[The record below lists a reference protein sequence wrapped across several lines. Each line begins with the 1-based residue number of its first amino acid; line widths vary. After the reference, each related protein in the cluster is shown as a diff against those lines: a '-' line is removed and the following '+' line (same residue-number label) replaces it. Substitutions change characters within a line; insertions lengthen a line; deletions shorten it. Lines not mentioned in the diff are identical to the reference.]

1 MKEQRTTYD
10 EHTARL
16 DLVCALRSAERLGLA
31 EGVCNHCS
39 LAVPGKPGQFLINP
53 QGLHWSEVVPDDLVI
68 VDAEGQH
75 VAGTHSVEPTAF
87 FIHGRIHRA
96 SPRAQCVL
104 HTHMPHA
111 TALTLI
117 EGGELA
123 WASQNALRFYGRVAY
138 DRVYNGLALDAAEG
152 DRMAAQVRDA
162 DVLFLSNHG
171 VIVCGPTVAYAFDDL
186 YYLERACELQLLAH
200 GSGRPLKLVPDE
212 IAAGTRA
219 QMDAERQ
226 QSDLHLAALKRILD
240 RKQPGWRGT
249 K

>member
-1 MKEQRTTYD
+1 MKHNGSTYG
-10 EHTARL
+10 EVEARE

-53 QGLHWSEVVPDDLVI
+53 QGLHWSEVAPADLVI
-68 VDAEGQH
+68 VDGNGGHISGE
-75 VAGTHSVEPTAF
+75 HSVEPTAF

-96 SPRAQCVL
+96 SPRAQCIL

-117 EGGELA
+117 DGGELA

-138 DRVYNGLALDAAEG
+138 DREYNGLALDEAEG
-152 DRMAAQVRDA
+152 ERMAAKVRDA
-162 DVLFLSNHG
+162 DVLFLANHG
-171 VIVCGPTVAYAFDDL
+171 VIVCGPSVAYAIDDL
-186 YYLERACELQLLAH
+186 YYLERACLLQVLAH
-200 GSGRPLKLVPDE
+200 GNGRLKIVPE
-212 IAAGTRA
+212 KIAAQTRA

-226 QSDLHLAALKRILD
+226 QSELHLAALKRILD
-240 RKQPGWRGT
+240 REQPDWRGL

>member
-1 MKEQRTTYD
+1 MKEKPATYD
-10 EHTARL
+10 ERAARL

-53 QGLHWSEVVPDDLVI
+53 QGLHWSEVVPDDLVT
-68 VDAEGQH
+68 VDADGNH
-75 VAGTHSVEPTAF
+75 IAGTHSVEPTAF

-111 TALTLI
+111 TALTVI

-123 WASQNALRFYGRVAY
+123 WASQNALRFFGRVAY

-152 DRMAAQVRDA
+152 DRMAAQMTDA

-171 VIVCGPTVAYAFDDL
+171 VIVCGPSVAYAFDDL

-200 GSGRPLKLVPDE
+200 GSGRPLKVVPQE

-240 RKQPGWRGT
+240 REQPGWRGGR
-249 K
+249 